1 MLRVERSGEPPG
13 IEGRMVTRP
22 LPRPQHLAAAF
33 ALVLAACLPNSTPTA
48 TFTPVASP
56 TAISAA
62 AIGQHLE
69 ALEAIADANGG
80 VRTAGTA
87 GYEASVQYVAEQLRG
102 LGYAVETPEFEMA
115 TFAEEPGASIAV
127 DVGGPSFAAGPDFHA
142 MIYSAGGDVT
152 AAVTAVGFGDGQEGG
167 CAPADF
173 DGFTRGTI
181 AVAPPGPCFRRQVV
195 LNAVAAGASALVV
208 SYPQWPEGEVRRPT
222 LLTPDGM
229 EIPALSA
236 TGAVGDALRAAAGAG
251 TQVQISV
258 RTEIHRS
265 MVHNVI
271 AESRAVADRVVMLGG
286 HLDSVHD
293 GPGINDNGSGS
304 AALLEVARVLAEE
317 HPGVRARFAFWA
329 GEEFGLLGSRAYV
342 ASLDGD
348 ALGEIAAYLNFDMLG
363 STNFVPFVYDT
374 PNAAPGSAGIA
385 DFLVDFLEA
394 AGVGAERHDIG
405 GASDHASF
413 DEVGIPTGGIFS
425 GATELKTDAQ
435 AASFGGT
442 AGESLDACYHLA
454 CDTVSNVNPEQVAN
468 FGQAAAALAL
478 AIATGQLAVP

>member
-1 MLRVERSGEPPG
+1 MLTP
-13 IEGRMVTRP
+13 P
-22 LPRPQHLAAAF
+22 LPSLTRLAAA
-33 ALVLAACLPNSTPTA
+33 AVLMLVACQPNSNPTPTL
-48 TFTPVASP
+48 TPDASP
-56 TAISAA
+56 TAIAAA
-62 AIGQHLE
+62 AIGSHLE
-69 ALEAIADANGG
+69 ALQAIADANGG

-87 GYEASVQYVAEQLRG
+87 GYEASVRYVAEQLRG

-115 TFAEEPGASIAV
+115 TFAEATGASIAV
-127 DVGGPSFAAGPDFHA
+127 GAGGPTFAGGPDFHA
-142 MIYSAGGDVT
+142 MIYSAGGEVT
-152 AAVTAVGFGDGQEGG
+152 APVKAVGFADGQEGG
-167 CAPADF
+167 CAASDF
-173 DGFTRGTI
+173 DAFPHGAI
-181 AVAPPGPCFRRQVV
+181 ALTPPGPCFRRQEV

-208 SYPQWPEGEVRRPT
+208 SYPQWPAQEVRRPT

-229 EIPALSA
+229 DIPALSA
-236 TGAVGDALRAAAGAG
+236 SGAVGEALQAAAAAG
-251 TQVQISV
+251 TQVHISV
-258 RTEIHRS
+258 QTEIHRAT
-265 MVHNVI
+265 VHNVI

-304 AALLEVARVLAEE
+304 AALLEVARAMAEQ

-363 STNFVPFVYDT
+363 SQNFVPFVYDT
-374 PNAAPGSAGIA
+374 PNAAPGSKGIA
-385 DFLVDFLEA
+385 DFLVEYLEQ

-425 GATELKTDAQ
+425 GATEVKTDAQ
-435 AASFGGT
+435 AERHGGT
-442 AGESLDACYHLA
+442 AGEQLDACYHLA
-454 CDTVSNVNPEQVAN
+454 CDRVANVNLEQVAT
-468 FGQAAAALAL
+468 FGQAAAALAM